1 MIAPLPD
8 YMAPLRDRME
18 QVPGHAGKLYWKL
31 GERFLCPCCHLPT
44 LTFREGYDCCA
55 VCWWEDDGQ
64 DAADAG
70 EVRGG
75 PNHRYSLT
83 RARQNFRD
91 HLDMYD
97 TGQGIRVVREPSPA
111 RLSLLAHVRRL
122 VQGEIPVDVGE
133 LENVMRACR

>member
-1 MIAPLPD
+1 
-8 YMAPLRDRME
+8 MAPLRDRME
-18 QVPGHAGKLYWKL
+18 QVPGHGGKLYWKL

-44 LTFREGYDCCA
+44 LEFREGYDCCT

-64 DAADAG
+64 DEADAD

-83 RARQNFRD
+83 HARKNFRD

-97 TGQGIRVVREPSPA
+97 TGQGIRAVAEPSPL
-111 RLSLLAHVRRL
+111 RLALLAHVRGL
-122 VQGEIPVDVGE
+122 VQGESLVDADE
-133 LENVMRACR
+133 LEKLTRACR